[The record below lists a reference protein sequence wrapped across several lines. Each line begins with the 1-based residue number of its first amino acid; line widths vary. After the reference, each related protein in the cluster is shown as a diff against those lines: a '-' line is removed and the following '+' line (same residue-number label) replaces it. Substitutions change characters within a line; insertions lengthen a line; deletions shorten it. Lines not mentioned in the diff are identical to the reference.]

1 MKTDIFSSAINR
13 RNKLKF
19 LYGLSEIELE
29 PYYLTKNKTGKK
41 VIYGRVNNSNE
52 VKMFEYDRIFNI
64 KVLNNRFYPIIPILT
79 SLNWKGV

>member
-1 MKTDIFSSAINR
+1 MKTDIFNSAITR
-13 RNKLKF
+13 RNKLRF

-29 PYYLTKNKTGKK
+29 PYYISKNKTGKK

-64 KVLNNRFYPIIPILT
+64 KVLHNRFSPIIPILA
-79 SLNWKGV
+79 SLN

>member
-1 MKTDIFSSAINR
+1 MKTDIFNSAITR
-13 RNKLKF
+13 RNKLRF

-29 PYYLTKNKTGKK
+29 PYYLSKNKTGKK

-64 KVLNNRFYPIIPILT
+64 KVLRNRFSPIIPILT
-79 SLNWKGV
+79 SLN